1 MNLLILKD
9 ENKIVKILAA
19 STDINDI
26 HEAFHYAQ
34 NTILADN
41 MDYITAIDLL
51 KCYKSNV
58 NN

>member
-9 ENKIVKILAA
+9 NDKIVKILAA
-19 STDINDI
+19 SSDIDDI

-34 NTILADN
+34 DTILADN

-51 KCYKSNV
+51 KCFKSNV
-58 NN
+58 SN